1 MIVTLV
7 NGDVRERSTEA
18 ARDYVLATRNR
29 LQAELES
36 YGPRVRDRRSHQLLE
51 HSISQGELARL
62 WPHADLTLV
71 LAE

>member
-7 NGDVRERSTEA
+7 NGDVRERSTQA
-18 ARDYVLATRNR
+18 ARDYVQATRNR

-36 YGPRVRDRRSHQLLE
+36 YGPQVRVRRSYQHLE
-51 HSISQGELARL
+51 HSITREELARL

>member
-1 MIVTLV
+1 MIVTLID
-7 NGDVRERSTEA
+7 GDVRERSTDA

-36 YGPRVRDRRSHQLLE
+36 YGPQVRARRSYQHLE
-51 HSISQGELARL
+51 HSISEGELARM

-71 LAE
+71 LTE